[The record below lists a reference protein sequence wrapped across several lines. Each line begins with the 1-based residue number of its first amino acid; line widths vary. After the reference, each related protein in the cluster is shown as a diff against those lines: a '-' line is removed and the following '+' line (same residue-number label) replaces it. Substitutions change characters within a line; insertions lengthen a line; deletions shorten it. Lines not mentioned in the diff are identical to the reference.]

1 MRRSMTLA
9 VLAAVL
15 AALTGAAGSAPAT
28 ARALTLAPT
37 RLRAAMPL
45 AGRPRVSASRVRV
58 SAPGTSV
65 SAPGTSASASRT
77 RASAPRARAAVI
89 GGSAARPGAFAS
101 VVEILDIRGNEV
113 GECTGTVVAPTLVL
127 TAGHCAVNMAT
138 GKVNAASGYRVL
150 IPVASGSG
158 ERQIATVSAVLL
170 DERFA
175 RRVDNRDAAL
185 LVLSAPTSAPAVK
198 LAGGGGARV
207 ASRSGAPQAGLT
219 ATIAGWGKT
228 TWLQSRPT
236 GELQSATTVVQRA
249 RWCAR
254 NAPPFYPRSE
264 ICTIDPPGFATGA
277 CNGDSGGPLLAANSS
292 DTGLVEIGI
301 VVHGYARCSTRRP
314 SVFTRVEAI
323 APWVQRWIDAY
334 ASITPAAPPS
344 PAPAPSPA
352 PRPPAAPAV
361 PVSPEAAGSPS
372 AQ

>member
-1 MRRSMTLA
+1 MRNRSMTLA
-9 VLAAVL
+9 VVL
-15 AALTGAAGSAPAT
+15 ATLAVSTTAASSALAT
-28 ARALTLAPT
+28 AGLVTPARTT
-37 RLRAAMPL
+37 LRAGTPA
-45 AGRPRVSASRVRV
+45 ASHARAWAPRA
-58 SAPGTSV
+58 
-65 SAPGTSASASRT
+65 
-77 RASAPRARAAVI
+77 RASAPRARASVI

-127 TAGHCAVNMAT
+127 TAGHCALNMMT

-150 IPVASGSG
+150 IPLASGTAASGSD
-158 ERQIATVSAVLL
+158 EREIATVSAVLV
-170 DERFA
+170 DEGFA

-207 ASRSGAPQAGLT
+207 ASRSGVPTAGLT

-249 RWCAR
+249 HWCAR
-254 NAPPFYPRSE
+254 NAPPFYRRSE

-292 DTGLVEIGI
+292 NTGVVEIGI

-334 ASITPAAPPS
+334 ASLTPAAAPPS
-344 PAPAPSPA
+344 PAPAA
-352 PRPPAAPAV
+352 PVPAV
-361 PVSPEAAGSPS
+361 PVAPEALASP
-372 AQ
+372 AA